1 MALITRPGAADIPA
15 PRPGAVVPL
24 ENLDLRTVYDRY
36 RAVCGR
42 RLAPDLI
49 ETPEMASARAALIH
63 ALLADGWEAPDLV
76 QIRLM
81 LDEEVLDP
89 RFAAAS

>member
-1 MALITRPGAADIPA
+1 MAISSRQGAAVPA

-24 ENLDLRTVYDRY
+24 ESLDLRTVYDRY

-49 ETPEMASARAALIH
+49 ETPEMASARAALIK

-89 RFAAAS
+89 RFAFAS